1 MLFYKARHRTEKES
15 DKLLRKIII
24 TGVIFA
30 AAIVFYSATVFAWFQ
45 AGISNNG
52 NMIKAAQFSVSVSVK
67 NEADEPV
74 WPDSDGSY
82 QLKDNTAYSIT
93 LTGDGNA
100 KNGYCKISGG
110 KVTLYTAN
118 IQEQEN
124 RSMTFSYVPENS
136 GAYTFTACWGTAP
149 QDSGELVAEGSNIG
163 EKTDSG
169 NDGMSVGT
177 PNDTADNTETG
188 QNGSETGASG
198 TDSETPADGE
208 NGSTGLF
215 PAPDSGQNAGQ
226 STEQDGSQDM
236 QSGTNEIE
244 ADKQANVGD
253 DDTADNDLT
262 GDEAEVNGQSDSS
275 AA

>member
-30 AAIVFYSATVFAWFQ
+30 AGIICYSATVFAWFQ
-45 AGISNNG
+45 AGLSNTG
-52 NMIKAAQFSVSVSVK
+52 NTIKAAEFSVSVSVK
-67 NEADEPV
+67 DEAAASV
-74 WPDSDGSY
+74 WPEANGSY
-82 QLKDNTAYSIT
+82 QLKENTAYSIT

-110 KVTLYTAN
+110 DVTLYTAN
-118 IQEQEN
+118 IQEKG
-124 RSMTFSYVPENS
+124 SIKFSYVPAS
-136 GAYTFTACWGTAP
+136 GGDYIFTACWGTAP

-215 PAPDSGQNAGQ
+215 PAPDSGQNTGQ

-253 DDTADNDLT
+253 DDTADNDAT

>member
-30 AAIVFYSATVFAWFQ
+30 AGIICYSATVFAWFQ

-52 NMIKAAQFSVSVSVK
+52 NMIKATNFSVLVTVK

-74 WPDSDGSY
+74 RPEANGSY
-82 QLKDNTAYSIT
+82 KLEGNTAYSIT
-93 LTGDGNA
+93 LTGGGNA

-118 IQEQEN
+118 IQEQGN
-124 RSMTFSYVPENS
+124 RSMTFSYVPAS
-136 GAYTFTACWGTAP
+136 GGDYIFTACWGTAP
-149 QDSGELVAEGSNIG
+149 QDSGELVADGSNIG
-163 EKTDSG
+163 EKSDG
-169 NDGMSVGT
+169 NYAGGIAG
-177 PNDTADNTETG
+177 NNETG
-188 QNGSETGASG
+188 LHGSGTGASG
-198 TDSETPADGE
+198 TDAEQSADGTDG
-208 NGSTGLF
+208 NTLS
-215 PAPDSGQNAGQ
+215 PVPDAGQNAGQ
-226 STEQDGSQDM
+226 DGEQDGSQDM

-253 DDTADNDLT
+253 DDTADNDVT

>member
-45 AGISNNG
+45 AGLSNTG
-52 NMIKAAQFSVSVSVK
+52 NTIKAAEFSVSVSVK
-67 NEADEPV
+67 NEAAASV
-74 WPDSDGSY
+74 WPAANGSY
-82 QLKDNTAYSIT
+82 KLEGNTAYSIT

-110 KVTLYTAN
+110 DVTLYTAN
-118 IQEQEN
+118 IQEKG
-124 RSMTFSYVPENS
+124 SIKFSYVPAS
-136 GAYTFTACWGTAP
+136 GGEYIFTACWGTAP
-149 QDSGELVAEGSNIG
+149 QDSGELVADGSNIG

-198 TDSETPADGE
+198 ADSETPADGE

-253 DDTADNDLT
+253 DDTADNDVT
-262 GDEAEVNGQSDSS
+262 GNEAEVNGQSDSS

>member
-45 AGISNNG
+45 AGLSNTG
-52 NMIKAAQFSVSVSVK
+52 NTIKAAQFSVLVTVK
-67 NEADEPV
+67 DEADASV

-82 QLKDNTAYSIT
+82 KLEGNTAYSIT
-93 LTGDGNA
+93 LTGGGNA

-118 IQEQEN
+118 IQEKG
-124 RSMTFSYVPENS
+124 SIKFSYVPAS
-136 GAYTFTACWGTAP
+136 GGDYIFTACWGTAP
-149 QDSGELVAEGSNIG
+149 QDSGELVADGSNIG

-253 DDTADNDLT
+253 DDTADNDVT

>member
-1 MLFYKARHRTEKES
+1 MLFYRAKHRTEKES
-15 DKLLRKIII
+15 DKLLRRIII
-24 TGVIFA
+24 TGVIFG

-45 AGISNNG
+45 AGLSNTG
-52 NMIKAAQFSVSVSVK
+52 NTIKAAQFSVLVTVK
-67 NEADEPV
+67 DEADASV

-82 QLKDNTAYSIT
+82 ALDRNTAYSIT

-100 KNGYCKISGG
+100 ENGYCIISDGNN
-110 KVTLYTAN
+110 VTLYTAN
-118 IQEQEN
+118 IQEKG
-124 RSMTFSYVPENS
+124 SIKFSYVPAS
-136 GAYTFTACWGTAP
+136 GGDYIFTACWGTAP
-149 QDSGELVAEGSNIG
+149 QDSGELVADGSNIG

-188 QNGSETGASG
+188 QNGSESGASG

-244 ADKQANVGD
+244 ADKQGNVGD
-253 DDTADNDLT
+253 GDTADNDVT
-262 GDEAEVNGQSDSS
+262 GDEAEANGQSDSS
-275 AA
+275 VA

>member
-1 MLFYKARHRTEKES
+1 MLFYRAKHRTEKES
-15 DKLLRKIII
+15 DKLLRRIII
-24 TGVIFA
+24 TGVIFG

-45 AGISNNG
+45 AGLSNTG
-52 NMIKAAQFSVSVSVK
+52 NTIKAAQFSVLVTVK
-67 NEADEPV
+67 DEADASV

-82 QLKDNTAYSIT
+82 ALDRNTAYSIT

-100 KNGYCKISGG
+100 ENGYCIISDGNN
-110 KVTLYTAN
+110 VTLYTAN
-118 IQEQEN
+118 IQEKG
-124 RSMTFSYVPENS
+124 SIKFSYVPAS
-136 GAYTFTACWGTAP
+136 GGDYIFTACWGTAP
-149 QDSGELVAEGSNIG
+149 QDSGELVADGSNIG

-188 QNGSETGASG
+188 QNGSESGASG

-244 ADKQANVGD
+244 ADKQENVGD
-253 DDTADNDLT
+253 GDTADNDVT
-262 GDEAEVNGQSDSS
+262 GDEAEANGQSDSS
-275 AA
+275 VD

>member
-1 MLFYKARHRTEKES
+1 MLFYRAKHRTEKES
-15 DKLLRKIII
+15 DKLLRRIII
-24 TGVIFA
+24 TGVIFG

-45 AGISNNG
+45 AGLSNTG
-52 NMIKAAQFSVSVSVK
+52 NTIKAAQFSVLVTVK
-67 NEADEPV
+67 DEADASV

-82 QLKDNTAYSIT
+82 ALDRNTAYSIT

-100 KNGYCKISGG
+100 ENGYCIISDGNN
-110 KVTLYTAN
+110 VTLYTAN
-118 IQEQEN
+118 IQEK
-124 RSMTFSYVPENS
+124 RSIKFSYVPAS
-136 GAYTFTACWGTAP
+136 GGDYIFTACWGTAP
-149 QDSGELVAEGSNIG
+149 QDSGELVADGSNIG

-188 QNGSETGASG
+188 QNGSKTGASA

-244 ADKQANVGD
+244 ADKQENVGD
-253 DDTADNDLT
+253 GDTADNDVT
-262 GDEAEVNGQSDSS
+262 GDEAEANGQSDSS

>member
-1 MLFYKARHRTEKES
+1 MLFYRAKHRTEKES
-15 DKLLRKIII
+15 DKLLRRIII
-24 TGVIFA
+24 TGVIFG

-45 AGISNNG
+45 AGLSNTG
-52 NMIKAAQFSVSVSVK
+52 NTIKAAQFSVLVTVK
-67 NEADEPV
+67 DEADASV

-82 QLKDNTAYSIT
+82 ALDRNTAYSIT

-100 KNGYCKISGG
+100 ENGYCIISDGNN
-110 KVTLYTAN
+110 VTLYTAN
-118 IQEQEN
+118 IQEKG
-124 RSMTFSYVPENS
+124 SIKFSYVPAS
-136 GAYTFTACWGTAP
+136 GGDYIFTACWGTAP
-149 QDSGELVAEGSNIG
+149 QDSGELVADGSNIG

-244 ADKQANVGD
+244 ADKQGNVGD
-253 DDTADNDLT
+253 GDTADNDVT
-262 GDEAEVNGQSDSS
+262 GDEAEANGQSDSS
-275 AA
+275 VD

>member
-45 AGISNNG
+45 AGLSNTG
-52 NMIKAAQFSVSVSVK
+52 NTIKAAQFSVLVTVK
-67 NEADEPV
+67 DEADASV

-82 QLKDNTAYSIT
+82 ALDRNTAYSIT

-100 KNGYCKISGG
+100 ENGYCIISDGNN
-110 KVTLYTAN
+110 VTLYTAN
-118 IQEQEN
+118 IQEKG
-124 RSMTFSYVPENS
+124 SIKFSYVPAS
-136 GAYTFTACWGTAP
+136 GGDYIFTACWGTAP
-149 QDSGELVAEGSNIG
+149 QDSGELVADGSNIG

-244 ADKQANVGD
+244 ADKQENVGD
-253 DDTADNDLT
+253 GDTADNDVT

-275 AA
+275 VD